1 MVAMAQAGLARDL
14 KMAGLEADL
23 KELNDRLGVAS
34 RHHTAMIQEVDG
46 RLRTHIDSVVR
57 DISDAIQAADNRLR
71 DLVGTACATL
81 ENALTATVQAASDRF
96 EGDRQES
103 RLSHQWANFRRSW
116 TLAWSAWR
124 RWRPAAQPSPVQP
137 GQSSST

>member
-1 MVAMAQAGLARDL
+1 MDELEREMVAMAQAGLARDL

-23 KELNDRLGVAS
+23 KELNDRFGVAS

-81 ENALTATVQAASDRF
+81 ENALTAMV
-96 EGDRQES
+96 
-103 RLSHQWANFRRSW
+103 RSE
-116 TLAWSAWR
+116 
-124 RWRPAAQPSPVQP
+124 RPL
-137 GQSSST
+137 